1 MADYSRQSDDLP
13 ASQLPPPAPSAR
25 ERSVSMSQA
34 NLTSPGA
41 EDGGA
46 SQAVN
51 GGGGAGTDDAGAG
64 AVAGTAVTDMSAK
77 VQEVLASDVCL
88 ADQPYRE

>member
-13 ASQLPPPAPSAR
+13 ASQPPQPQPSAH
-25 ERSVSMSQA
+25 ERSVSMSQP
-34 NLTSPGA
+34 NPTSPGA

-51 GGGGAGTDDAGAG
+51 GGGGAATDDVGAAAAAGA
-64 AVAGTAVTDMSAK
+64 AVTDMSAK